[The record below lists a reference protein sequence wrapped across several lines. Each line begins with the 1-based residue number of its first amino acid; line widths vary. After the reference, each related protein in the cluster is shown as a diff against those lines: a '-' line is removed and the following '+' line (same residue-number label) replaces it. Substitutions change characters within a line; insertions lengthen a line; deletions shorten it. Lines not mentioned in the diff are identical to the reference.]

1 MAPKTSRG
9 RATKAAAQ
17 PSRVA
22 TQGKRK
28 AAVEDE
34 PTPRV
39 TRPRLAAK
47 HELGTVAHAS
57 HGKVWGCRPGRGS
70 LPPPGHQCHRIPRRG
85 PPNAAICTSQVPGQL
100 FVFGDGDC
108 GQLGLG
114 EDVTERLRPFPLDVD
129 GNKVGW
135 GDSVLTWECLS
146 REGAMSGIH
155 PQCPS
160 CTFAP
165 PRRKQ
170 ILQVACG
177 GMHTVALTEDHVVY
191 SWGVNDE
198 GALGRETGAAAPLRV
213 QWVGAA
219 GTGCSAALRVSL
231 DAPPPACPPAPT
243 PPPHTPCVAGEL
255 WEKSGLSSGVAGDSY
270 SPGPVDLPASAGKV
284 VQLSAGK

>member
-1 MAPKTSRG
+1 HQHHIKLHCGMAPKTSRG

-129 GNKVGW
+129 GNK
-135 GDSVLTWECLS
+135 
-146 REGAMSGIH
+146 
-155 PQCPS
+155 
-160 CTFAP
+160 
-165 PRRKQ
+165 

-198 GALGRETGAAAPLRV
+198 GALGRET
-213 QWVGAA
+213 
-219 GTGCSAALRVSL
+219 
-231 DAPPPACPPAPT
+231 
-243 PPPHTPCVAGEL
+243 AGEL

-284 VQLSAGK
+284 VQLSAG